1 MEFTR
6 HHKQNQNTY
15 VVTKND
21 NALAMKPQMQKV
33 AFIFV
38 PWPNYT
44 LPIIALLML
53 CTFLLFNALFI
64 RRDLYNKETLCKH
77 NQWKMGDE
85 HVVKLGFHTGQYKE
99 TSLVFHIANYLRNS

>member
-1 MEFTR
+1 
-6 HHKQNQNTY
+6 
-15 VVTKND
+15 
-21 NALAMKPQMQKV
+21 
-33 AFIFV
+33 
-38 PWPNYT
+38 
-44 LPIIALLML
+44 ML

-64 RRDLYNKETLCKH
+64 RRDLYTKETLCKH